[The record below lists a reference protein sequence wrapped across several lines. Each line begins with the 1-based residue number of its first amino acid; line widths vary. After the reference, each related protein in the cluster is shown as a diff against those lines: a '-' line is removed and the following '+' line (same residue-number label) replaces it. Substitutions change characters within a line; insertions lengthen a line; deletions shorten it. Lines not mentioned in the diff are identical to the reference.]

1 MNKARRGRLAAVT
14 SRLAEI
20 QEELRALC
28 EEEQEAYVSAFDGMG
43 DMEIIEL

>member
-28 EEEQEAYVSAFDGMG
+28 EEEQEA
-43 DMEIIEL
+43 